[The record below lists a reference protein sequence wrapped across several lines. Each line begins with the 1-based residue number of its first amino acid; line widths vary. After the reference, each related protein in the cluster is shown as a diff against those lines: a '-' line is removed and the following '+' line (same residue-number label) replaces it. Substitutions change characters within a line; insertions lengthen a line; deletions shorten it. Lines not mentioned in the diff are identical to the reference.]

1 MGQWRAKYIA
11 FVNLRF
17 YKEFFKCNAE
27 SQPLWRNAGDTL
39 IRSQNKGGLMSLID
53 RPTIRS
59 IINAFDEK
67 KVTRKTFV
75 IDTSVLTYDAT
86 AIQKF
91 KDNDV
96 VIPLVVLE
104 ELDSL
109 KRYTDEVGK
118 NAREVIRY
126 IDSLKADKQGDMHVG
141 VMIPEGPRVRINLG
155 SKLDRLEGFPL
166 PLDRNGNRFLL
177 AAFLLQQKGESVVIV
192 SKDFVTRVKAEA
204 MNLEAEDYES
214 TKLSYDEMYRGL
226 RKVEIA
232 KHEIDLFYK
241 DGFLPMMQEHF
252 RPNEYVLLTSP
263 ENSSAVCKYS
273 EKANRLEPLLSLN
286 RNIWGIQP
294 LNIEQRCAMD
304 MLLRDDIPLVTLVG
318 PAGTGKTL
326 LALACGMH
334 KVFDDNVYSRIL
346 ISRPIVPLGKD
357 IGYLPGTK
365 EEKLYHWMQPIY
377 DNLEF
382 LCTTTNGEG
391 NGAATMEFIKES
403 KKIEME
409 AVTYIRGR
417 SLPRM
422 YMIIDEAQNL
432 TPHEVKTVISR
443 AGKGTKV
450 ILTGDPT
457 QIDNPY
463 LDKDSNGLTYTVG
476 RFKNQRLFGH
486 IFLDRTE
493 RSELAS
499 TAAELL

>member
-1 MGQWRAKYIA
+1 MSVIQRASVENI
-11 FVNLRF
+11 L
-17 YKEFFKCNAE
+17 
-27 SQPLWRNAGDTL
+27 
-39 IRSQNKGGLMSLID
+39 
-53 RPTIRS
+53 TIS
-59 IINAFDEK
+59 GEK

-75 IDTSVLTYDAT
+75 IDTNVLIHDST
-86 AIQKF
+86 AIKKF

-96 VIPLVVLE
+96 VIPLSVLE

-109 KRYTDEVGK
+109 KRNSDEVGK
-118 NAREVIRY
+118 NARETIRY
-126 IDSLKADKQGDMHVG
+126 IDSLKGEKKGDLHSG
-141 VMIPEGPRVRINLG
+141 VAIPEGPKVRIYLG
-155 SKLDRLEGFPL
+155 AKQERVENFPL
-166 PLDRNGNRFLL
+166 PLDRNSNRFLL
-177 AAFLLQQKGESVVIV
+177 TAFLLQQRGESVVIV

-204 MNLEAEDYES
+204 MDLEAEDYES
-214 TKLSYDEMYRGL
+214 LKLSYDDMYHGL
-226 RKVEIA
+226 RKIETP

-241 DGFLPMMQEHF
+241 EGFLSIPHELF
-252 RPNEYVLLTSP
+252 RPNEYILLTSP
-263 ENSSAVCKYS
+263 ENSSAVCKHN
-273 EKANRLEPLLSLN
+273 EKTKRFEPLLAIN
-286 RNIWGIQP
+286 RDIWGIQP
-294 LNIEQRCAMD
+294 LNIEQRCAID

-318 PAGTGKTL
+318 QAGTGKTL
-326 LALACGMH
+326 LALACGMK

-382 LCTTTNGEG
+382 LSSTTSGEG
-391 NGAATMEFIKES
+391 NGAATMEFIMES

-417 SLPRM
+417 SLPRI

-432 TPHEVKTVISR
+432 TPHEIKTVISR

-486 IFLDRTE
+486 MFLERTE

-499 TAAELL
+499 IAADIL